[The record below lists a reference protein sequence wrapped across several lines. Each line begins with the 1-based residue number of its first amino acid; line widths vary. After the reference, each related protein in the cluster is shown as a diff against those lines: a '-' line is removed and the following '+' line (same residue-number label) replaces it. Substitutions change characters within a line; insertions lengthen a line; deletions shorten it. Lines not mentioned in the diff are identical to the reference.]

1 MKEKM
6 KRKGENKQKMKEG
19 NKIIFGQKTSK
30 DIIAE
35 NGRERFMIELKLIVN
50 VFLRYCFIFI
60 IVHCH
65 AYIHQTI
72 EEMAWLPFQKE
83 RKGNER
89 KEMKK

>member
-35 NGRERFMIELKLIVN
+35 NGRERFMIELKLIEKCF
-50 VFLRYCFIFI
+50 FLGTTLF
-60 IVHCH
+60 
-65 AYIHQTI
+65 
-72 EEMAWLPFQKE
+72 L
-83 RKGNER
+83 
-89 KEMKK
+89 